1 MNNQI
6 ETKFFEILM
15 VEDNPGDALL
25 LTEAFKEN
33 RIPAH
38 LNVVGGG
45 EEALAYLNRK
55 GKYADAK
62 APDFILLDLKLP
74 RMSGRAFLRRVKTEG
89 LFKSIPVIVLTNSRL
104 DLDIREVYE
113 MNAACYI
120 VKPFDLDGYTETVKK
135 LQDFWMT
142 LVQFPPGPNSG
153 LNVAVA

>member
-62 APDFILLDLKLP
+62 APDFILLDL
-74 RMSGRAFLRRVKTEG
+74 
-89 LFKSIPVIVLTNSRL
+89 
-104 DLDIREVYE
+104 
-113 MNAACYI
+113 
-120 VKPFDLDGYTETVKK
+120 
-135 LQDFWMT
+135 
-142 LVQFPPGPNSG
+142 
-153 LNVAVA
+153 